1 MRHGALGS
9 PVAVAP
15 VNDELGLAIA
25 EGIEDGLSIHLATGL
40 GSWAAGGAT
49 RMPTLA
55 VAVPKYCECVT
66 VIGDDNATG
75 RKNAG
80 ELAARLRARGDH
92 WSWPWLSCL
101 TLTRSCA
108 SKAVLTILRAYHVAG
123 RPKRPPRLQSFAEW
137 SDTARGALIWLGAGD
152 PVKTMERLRK
162 SDPVLRSLKMIMHAW
177 KAAFDGRAVA
187 AREAIEA
194 ANEMPAEPVGDP
206 TFIRPGLRDALMTVA
221 GRRGVL
227 DARSLGNWLGR
238 HAADRVINLSD
249 NGREEYAS
257 TTTGPISIPTRAASV
272 RRPNCAF
279 LRLRSAMPR

>member
-80 ELAARLRARGDH
+80 ELAALRELNAR
-92 WSWPWLSCL
+92 
-101 TLTRSCA
+101 
-108 SKAVLTILRAYHVAG
+108 
-123 RPKRPPRLQSFAEW
+123 
-137 SDTARGALIWLGAGD
+137 TARAHG
-152 PVKTMERLRK
+152 T
-162 SDPVLRSLKMIMHAW
+162 S
-177 KAAFDGRAVA
+177 VA
-187 AREAIEA
+187 E
-194 ANEMPAEPVGDP
+194 
-206 TFIRPGLRDALMTVA
+206 
-221 GRRGVL
+221 
-227 DARSLGNWLGR
+227 
-238 HAADRVINLSD
+238 
-249 NGREEYAS
+249 
-257 TTTGPISIPTRAASV
+257 
-272 RRPNCAF
+272 
-279 LRLRSAMPR
+279 